1 MSDPVTQQ
9 DNARSLHDENVR
21 YVWAHQVIKN
31 YVLETAQ
38 LLFYDGNPMGFLWD
52 PDQEKTQITIVDKY
66 SFNLDQ
72 VGTTPTLVANRGP
85 IQWADTS
92 GFRQLQ
98 GVDMRTDRRTHIDL
112 VRGGAILSCFSQHG
126 LEAEDLAGY
135 MFEAFRTLRDV
146 LRKIARRGIMVPN
159 HLGFFKIEATSM
171 GEEALIKSDSRP
183 AISVVPVSIQA
194 MVTRRWSV
202 TPLEGRKLR
211 NVVSASGSAHPGF
224 RRRTESGSPSGTGTA
239 RPIDS
244 GTWRAR

>member
-1 MSDPVTQQ
+1 MSEPVTQQ

-38 LLFYDGNPMGFLWD
+38 LMFYEGNPLGFVWN
-52 PDQEKTQITIVDKY
+52 PEQAKTQITIVDKY

-72 VGTTPTLVANRGP
+72 VGSMPAMVANRGP
-85 IQWADTS
+85 LQWSGTS

-98 GVDMRTDRRTHIDL
+98 GVDMRTDKRTHIDL
-112 VRGGAILSCFSQHG
+112 VRGGAILSCFSKNG
-126 LEAEDLAGY
+126 LEAEDMAGY

-159 HLGFFKIEATSM
+159 HLGFFKVEATTM
-171 GEEALIKSDSRP
+171 GEEALIKSSSRP
-183 AISVVPVSIQA
+183 EISVVPVSIQA

-202 TPLEGRKLR
+202 TPLDGRKLQH
-211 NVVSASGSAHPGF
+211 VVT
-224 RRRTESGSPSGTGTA
+224 RTSRSGT
-239 RPIDS
+239 P
-244 GTWRAR
+244 